1 MSTGLKVGD
10 AVKHNDNNRI
20 YVLTAKVGRDP
31 INKRVNLF
39 EAKGLQDRIPT
50 QLSSAEVVKYR

>member
-1 MSTGLKVGD
+1 MATVLKVGD
-10 AVKHNDNNRI
+10 AVKHRDNGRT

-50 QLSSAEVVKYR
+50 QLSSAEVVKF